1 MTAGFYFSKKRLLC
15 INIFLLAI
23 LLAVTGETAHGQ
35 RNRNDERQKLIP
47 SAWEELDLNDIPF
60 KIVYES
66 YRETEGRR
74 NWELI
79 LMNADGSNPV
89 NLTNTPDAE
98 EMYPHASPDGTKI
111 CFVVD
116 EGGGRDKAR
125 NVYYMNVDGTE
136 RTRVA
141 VNGRQ
146 PCWSSDSKKIAFL
159 SGEYERY
166 SPRIYAT
173 SGIVIYDLE
182 TGRFTPHLN
191 NNLKHIYALCWSP
204 DGNWFAAA
212 IHGNREYSDTILA
225 IEAKGTGVTDLE
237 RWGVIGCRP
246 DFNFDGTKLAWG
258 ETDWNL
264 CIADLNLTGPTPR
277 VSNIKKVVQCRRTM
291 KVYHVD
297 FSPDGKYITFSHG
310 PFRGGQQVGGQAR
323 GWDIC
328 VSDLS
333 GKWVEITTD
342 GLHNKEPD
350 WVPVPASDS
359 STQEKPGEN

>member
-1 MTAGFYFSKKRLLC
+1 M
-15 INIFLLAI
+15 
-23 LLAVTGETAHGQ
+23 
-35 RNRNDERQKLIP
+35 
-47 SAWEELDLNDIPF
+47 
-60 KIVYES
+60 
-66 YRETEGRR
+66 
-74 NWELI
+74 

-89 NLTNTPDAE
+89 NLTNTPDTDD
-98 EMYPHASPDGTKI
+98 MYPHASPDGMKI
-111 CFVVD
+111 CFVVE
-116 EGGGRDKAR
+116 EGQGIKKSR
-125 NVYYMNVDGTE
+125 NVYYMNVDGTG

-173 SGIVIYDLE
+173 KGIVIYDLE
-182 TGRFTPHLN
+182 TGRYTPHPN
-191 NNLKHIYALCWSP
+191 NNLEHIYALCWSP

-225 IEAKGTGVTDLE
+225 IEANGTGVVDLE

-246 DFNFDGTKLAWG
+246 DFSSDGTKLAWG

-264 CIADLNLTGPTPR
+264 CIADINLKNPSPS
-277 VSNIKKVVQCRRTM
+277 VSNIKGVVKCRRTM
-291 KVYHVD
+291 KIYHVD
-297 FSPDGKYITFSHG
+297 LSPDSKYITFSYG
-310 PFRGGQQVGGQAR
+310 PFSGAQQVGGRAR

-350 WVPVPASDS
+350 WVPVPAAGNSE
-359 STQEKPGEN
+359 QEKSDEN